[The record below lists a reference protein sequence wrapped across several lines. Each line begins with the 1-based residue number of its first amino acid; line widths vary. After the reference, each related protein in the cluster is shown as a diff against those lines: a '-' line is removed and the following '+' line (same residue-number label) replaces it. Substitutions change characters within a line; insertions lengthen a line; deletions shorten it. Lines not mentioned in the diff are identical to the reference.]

1 MRALAVI
8 TAGLSSPSS
17 TRQLGEKIAASVEGA
32 VTSRGESVEIHF
44 IEARDYAEELAAGLV
59 NMAAETPLLDDAKK
73 TLSAAD
79 GLIVVTPIFQG
90 SYSGLFKM
98 FFDSLDTE
106 SINDMPT
113 VIAATAGSARHSM
126 VLDFALRPL
135 MTFLHAMVMPT
146 GVFQA
151 TEDFGTPE
159 GARIEQR
166 IQRAA
171 GELANFMVS
180 NPDHVEGLAGDFTNI
195 ESRKRK
201 SGVGIDTDNF
211 VPMSQLLQ

>member
-1 MRALAVI
+1 MRSLAVV
-8 TAGLSSPSS
+8 TAGLSTPSS
-17 TRQLGEKIAASVEGA
+17 TRQLGEKIAAAVEAA

-44 IEARDYAEELAAGLV
+44 LEARDYAEELAQSLI
-59 NMAAETPLLDDAKK
+59 NTAAQTPLLDEARR

-113 VIAATAGSARHSM
+113 IIAATAGSARHSM

-166 IQRAA
+166 ISRAA
-171 GELANFMVS
+171 GEIANFMVA
-180 NPDHVEGLAGDFTNI
+180 NPDHVEGLAGNFDGGN
-195 ESRKRK
+195 SRKRK
-201 SGVGIDTDNF
+201 SGVGIDTDDF
-211 VPMSQLLQ
+211 VPMSDWLK

>member
-1 MRALAVI
+1 MRSLAVV
-8 TAGLSSPSS
+8 TAGLSTPSS
-17 TRQLGEKIAASVEGA
+17 TRQLGEKIADAVESA
-32 VTSRGESVEIHF
+32 VTSRGESVEVHF
-44 IEARDYAEELAAGLV
+44 IEARDYAEELAASLV

-73 TLSAAD
+73 TLSSAD

-113 VIAATAGSARHSM
+113 IIAATAGSARHSM

-159 GARIEQR
+159 GARIDDR
-166 IQRAA
+166 IRRSA

-180 NPDHVEGLAGDFTNI
+180 NPDHVEGLAGDFTQNT
-195 ESRKRK
+195 SRKRK
-201 SGVGIDTDNF
+201 SGVGIDTEDF
-211 VPMSQLLQ
+211 VPMTDWLK

>member
-1 MRALAVI
+1 MRSLAVV
-8 TAGLSSPSS
+8 TAGLSNPSS
-17 TRQLGEKIAASVEGA
+17 TRQLGEKLAAAVEGA
-32 VTSRGESVEIHF
+32 VTSRGEAVEVHF

-113 VIAATAGSARHSM
+113 IIAATAGSARHSM

-159 GARIEQR
+159 GSRIEQR
-166 IQRAA
+166 IGRAA

-180 NPDHVEGLAGDFTNI
+180 NPDHVEGLAGDFTQSNA
-195 ESRKRK
+195 RKRK

-211 VPMSQLLQ
+211 VPMTDWLK

>member
-1 MRALAVI
+1 MRSLAVV
-8 TAGLSSPSS
+8 TAGLSNPSS
-17 TRQLGEKIAASVEGA
+17 TRQLGEKIAAAVDSA
-32 VTSRGESVEIHF
+32 VTSRGESIEVHF
-44 IEARDYAEELAAGLV
+44 IEARDYAEELASALV
-59 NMAAETPLLDDAKK
+59 NTAAKTPLLDDAKK

-79 GLIVVTPIFQG
+79 GLIVVSPIFQG

-98 FFDSLDTE
+98 FFDSLDVE

-113 VIAATAGSARHSM
+113 IIAATAGSARHSM

-159 GARIEQR
+159 GARIDQR
-166 IQRAA
+166 ITRAA
-171 GELANFMVS
+171 GELANFIVA
-180 NPDHVEGLAGDFTNI
+180 NPDHVEGLSKDFSHN
-195 ESRKRK
+195 SGRKRK
-201 SGVGIDTDNF
+201 SGVGIDTDDF
-211 VPMSQLLQ
+211 VPMSDLLK

>member
-1 MRALAVI
+1 MRSLAVI

-32 VTSRGESVEIHF
+32 VTSRGESVEVHY
-44 IEARDYAEELAAGLV
+44 IEARDYAEELAASLV

-113 VIAATAGSARHSM
+113 IIAATAGSARHSM

-171 GELANFMVS
+171 GELANVMVA
-180 NPDHVEGLAGDFTNI
+180 NPDHVEGLAGDIRTKD
-195 ESRKRK
+195 SRKRK
-201 SGVGIDTDNF
+201 SGVGIDTEDF
-211 VPMSQLLQ
+211 VPMSELLK

>member
-1 MRALAVI
+1 MRSLAVV
-8 TAGLSSPSS
+8 TAGLSNPSS
-17 TRQLGEKIAASVEGA
+17 TRQLGEKLAAAVEGA
-32 VTSRGESVEIHF
+32 VTSRGEAVEVHF

-113 VIAATAGSARHSM
+113 IIAATAGSARHSM

-159 GARIEQR
+159 GSRIEQR
-166 IQRAA
+166 IGRAA

-180 NPDHVEGLAGDFTNI
+180 NPDHVEGLAGDFTQSNA
-195 ESRKRK
+195 RKRK
-201 SGVGIDTDNF
+201 SGVGIDTDDF
-211 VPMSQLLQ
+211 VPMTDWLK

>member
-1 MRALAVI
+1 MRSLAVV
-8 TAGLSSPSS
+8 TAGLSNPSS
-17 TRQLGEKIAASVEGA
+17 TRQLGEKLAAAVEGA
-32 VTSRGESVEIHF
+32 VTSRGEAVEVHF

-98 FFDSLDTE
+98 FFDSLDTA

-113 VIAATAGSARHSM
+113 IIAATAGSARHSM

-159 GARIEQR
+159 GSRIEQR
-166 IQRAA
+166 IARAA

-180 NPDHVEGLAGDFTNI
+180 NPDHVEGLAGVFTQSNA
-195 ESRKRK
+195 RKRK
-201 SGVGIDTDNF
+201 SGVGIDTDDF
-211 VPMSQLLQ
+211 VPMTDWLK